1 MNWFLLPLSPHPHVI
16 LHAGFTRSCRI
27 HCFQKRQNLLPR
39 RRKDFEDDHPT
50 HSGRGYFLG
59 RWFLRLCLRLR
70 AEWQVWEAYCSEWKS
85 SCRRSR
91 ALGSLMLWTLAVD
104 TKHIGCWCSVH
115 WCWVI
120 GCWQGVHWLL
130 MFCTLAVD
138 TVSID
143 VEDECIDVN
152 VEFNVVDAVRIAW

>member
-1 MNWFLLPLSPHPHVI
+1 MLSSPSPT
-16 LHAGFTRSCRI
+16 ASGPPS
-27 HCFQKRQNLLPR
+27 PR
-39 RRKDFEDDHPT
+39 ERGLFDLKNYFSRRGRWNFEDDHPT
-50 HSGRGYFLG
+50 HPERAYFLG
-59 RWFLRLCLRLR
+59 VWILRLRLRLR
-70 AEWQVWEAYCSEWKS
+70 AEWQVKEAYCTEWKS
-85 SCRRSR
+85 SYWRNR

-152 VEFNVVDAVRIAW
+152 VEFNVVDAVCIGRWHHALCL